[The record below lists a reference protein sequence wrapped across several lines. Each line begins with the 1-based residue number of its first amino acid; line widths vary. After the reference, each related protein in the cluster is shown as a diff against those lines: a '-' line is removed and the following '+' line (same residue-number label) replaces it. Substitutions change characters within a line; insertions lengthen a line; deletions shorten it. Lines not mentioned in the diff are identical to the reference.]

1 MPFVDTERFTEALN
15 LDPEFKIAARFW
27 NATVR
32 LEIGDETYV
41 LVIRDGRLDSMGA
54 PAGNNLMT
62 VSRNYDI
69 EISAPVEEW
78 GKFFE
83 RVPQPFYQDL
93 FSAVTRHNFRY
104 GGDMKMFF
112 AYYAALRRLFDFMRT
127 FTNVAEEA
135 K

>member
-78 GKFFE
+78 SKFFE
-83 RVPQPFYQDL
+83 RVPRPFYQDL

>member
-1 MPFVDTERFTEALN
+1 MDTERFTEALN

-27 NATVR
+27 NAIVR

-41 LVIRDGRLDSMGA
+41 LVIRDGRLDSMT
-54 PAGNNLMT
+54 PPEGNNLMT
-62 VSRNYDI
+62 VARNYDI
-69 EISAPVEEW
+69 EISAPIEEW
-78 GKFFE
+78 SKFFQ
-83 RVPQPFYQDL
+83 RVPRPFYQDL

-112 AYYAALRRLFDFMRT
+112 AYYAALRRVFDFMRSY
-127 FTNVAEEA
+127 TNVAEEA

>member
-27 NATVR
+27 NAIVR

-41 LVIRDGRLDSMGA
+41 LVIRDGRLDSMA
-54 PAGNNLMT
+54 PPEDNNLMT
-62 VSRNYDI
+62 VARNYDI
-69 EISAPVEEW
+69 EISASIEEW
-78 GKFFE
+78 SKFFQ
-83 RVPQPFYQDL
+83 RVPRPFYQDL

-112 AYYAALRRLFDFMRT
+112 AYYAALRRLFDFMRSY
-127 FTNVAEEA
+127 TNVAEEA

>member
-27 NATVR
+27 NAIVR

-41 LVIRDGRLDSMGA
+41 LVIRDGRLDSIA
-54 PAGNNLMT
+54 PPEGNNLMT
-62 VSRNYDI
+62 VARNYDI
-69 EISAPVEEW
+69 EISAPIEEW
-78 GKFFE
+78 GKFFQ
-83 RVPQPFYQDL
+83 RVPRPFYQDL

-112 AYYAALRRLFDFMRT
+112 AYYAALRRLFDLMRSY
-127 FTNVAEEA
+127 TNVAEEA

>member
-1 MPFVDTERFTEALN
+1 MPFVDTEQFTEALN

-27 NATVR
+27 NAIVR

-41 LVIRDGRLDSMGA
+41 LAIRDGRLDSMA
-54 PAGNNLMT
+54 PPEGNNLMT
-62 VSRNYDI
+62 VARNYNI
-69 EISAPVEEW
+69 EISAPIEEW
-78 GKFFE
+78 SKFFQ
-83 RVPQPFYQDL
+83 RVPRPFYQDL

-112 AYYAALRRLFDFMRT
+112 AYYAALRRLFDFMRSYT
-127 FTNVAEEA
+127 HVAEEA

>member
-69 EISAPVEEW
+69 EISAPIEEW
-78 GKFFE
+78 SKFFQ
-83 RVPQPFYQDL
+83 RVPRPFYQDL

>member
-1 MPFVDTERFTEALN
+1 MPFVDTEGFTSALN

-27 NATVR
+27 NAIVR

-41 LVIRDGRLDSMGA
+41 LVVRDGQLLSVA
-54 PAGNNLMT
+54 PPEGNNLMA

-69 EISAPVEEW
+69 EVSAPVEEW
-78 GKFFE
+78 NNFFQ
-83 RVPQPFYQDL
+83 RVPKPFYQDL
-93 FSAVTRHNFRY
+93 FSAVSRHNFRY

-112 AYYAALRRLFDFMRT
+112 AYYAALRRLFDLMRSYT
-127 FTNVAEEA
+127 TVAQEA